1 VWAAGEG
8 DVLKVARRE
17 LGRIASD
24 RYYLWLLV
32 VLPLASYWLL
42 ASIFSAG
49 VPRDLPVAVVD
60 QDHSTLSRQIVRAID
75 ATPSMAVAARPG
87 SIEAARALVL
97 ENQVYAVVVLPFG
110 MERDARR
117 GQAPAATGYLN
128 AQALLPASLIRRDL
142 RAAVATVSAGLEVR
156 GRQARG
162 EPPRAAL
169 ARFEPVRLDY
179 HTLFNPRLDYV
190 SYLLTALLPASL
202 QIFVLLV
209 AVYSVGG
216 ELKNGTAGSWIEAA
230 GGRAF
235 RAAAGKLA
243 PYALYFTALGL
254 TMLAVLE
261 SRLGVPLGGSPALLG
276 TATFLLVLAYLAVGL
291 ALAVWFANL
300 RLASSA
306 TAVYAAPA
314 FAFVGITFPTMGMPV
329 AGRLWG
335 ELLPLTHYL
344 RILVNQGI
352 RNAPAGVSLPSLAAL
367 AAFAA
372 AGVAASLW
380 RLRRVASDERYWGR
394 R

>member
-1 VWAAGEG
+1 M
-8 DVLKVARRE
+8 LKVARRE
-17 LGRIASD
+17 LRRIASD

-42 ASIFSAG
+42 ASIFSGG

-60 QDHSTLSRQIVRAID
+60 HDRSALSRQIVRAID
-75 ATPSMAVAARPG
+75 ATSSMRVAARPA
-87 SIEAARALVL
+87 SIEEARALVL

-117 GQAPAATGYLN
+117 GQAPATTGYLN

-142 RAAVATVSAGLEVR
+142 RTAVATVSAGLEVK

-190 SYLLTALLPASL
+190 SYLLTALLPASF

-209 AVYSVGG
+209 AVYAVGD
-216 ELKNGTAGSWIEAA
+216 ELKKGTAGAWLDAA
-230 GGRAF
+230 GGRALP
-235 RAAAGKLA
+235 AVVGKLT
-243 PYALYFTALGL
+243 PYAVYFTALGL
-254 TMLAVLE
+254 AMLAVLE
-261 SRLGVPLGGSPALLG
+261 RRMGVPLGGSPALLG
-276 TATFLLVLAYLAVGL
+276 MATFLFVIAYLAMGL

-306 TAVYAAPA
+306 SAVYAAPA
-314 FAFVGITFPTMGMPV
+314 FAFVGITFPTIGMPA

-352 RNAPAGVSLPSLAAL
+352 RNAPSGVSLAPLTVL

-380 RLRRVASDERYWGR
+380 RLRRVASDPRYWGR
-394 R
+394 L